1 MSGYNSPMFVDRGKE
16 KEAKRDTRWERRKAS
31 IFDQNNDNMYKRQV
45 LSMCTRHSSLSA
57 YLPTLLGGL
66 QITTNLHNWNL
77 SR

>member
-45 LSMCTRHSSLSA
+45 LSKKNIEWAPSWPCPCYGRMNGGH
-57 YLPTLLGGL
+57 LLD
-66 QITTNLHNWNL
+66 
-77 SR
+77 